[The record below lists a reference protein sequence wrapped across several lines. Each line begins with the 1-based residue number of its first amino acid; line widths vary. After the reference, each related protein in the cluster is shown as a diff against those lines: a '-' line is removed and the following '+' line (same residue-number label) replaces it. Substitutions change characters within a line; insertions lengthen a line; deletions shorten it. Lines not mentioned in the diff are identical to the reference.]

1 MRSLFFMGPGINQ
14 ISDGGRS
21 LVTGGVAVR
30 PGRYADM
37 GDMCEEIRVRVRVSH
52 MSIGLQASLQL
63 CVG

>member
-1 MRSLFFMGPGINQ
+1 M
-14 ISDGGRS
+14 
-21 LVTGGVAVR
+21 TGGVVVR

-37 GDMCEEIRVRVRVSH
+37 GDMCEEIRVRVLVRVSH

>member
-30 PGRYADM
+30 PGRYADT
-37 GDMCEEIRVRVRVSH
+37 GDMCEEIRVRVSH